1 MEVKQSTCWLQDT
14 AGQERFSSLS
24 SAFFRGADAV
34 VLMFDVNQPQTLEAL
49 RKWWEEFRDRA
60 PVPEDQVDRFC
71 CVFVGNKIDVSIP
84 NDAPIAGPLQS
95 GSISRI
101 GEEKARRFME
111 ELIPRSPVTPNLP
124 GQPLPQRAL
133 TTDQT
138 TMSFS
143 IVTPS
148 PPRTHSIDI
157 GVYHH
162 VRRKSPRSRS
172 RSTMFRGTTVGT
184 MTTHTLSVYHTP
196 SSSIFDS
203 FESARSSP
211 VHFSR
216 ASTPSRS
223 RSPSYSPERV
233 VRRQPS
239 YSSTLSDARTIT
251 PSLFGRSNGDTR
263 STTPAPAA
271 THALSM
277 PPSLET
283 GAKLFFASA
292 KTGEGVSN
300 VFEYVAERVVRRWEY
315 EEAMENRTLHM
326 ADASV
331 DGTIR
336 LQHPNDSQIWTST
349 SCCKT

>member
-1 MEVKQSTCWLQDT
+1 M
-14 AGQERFSSLS
+14 
-24 SAFFRGADAV
+24 
-34 VLMFDVNQPQTLEAL
+34 LMFDVNQPQTLEAL

-71 CVFVGNKIDVSIP
+71 CVFVGNKIDVSLP
-84 NDAPIAGPLQS
+84 NDVPIAGPLKS

-101 GEEKARRFME
+101 GEEQARRFME
-111 ELIPRSPVTPNLP
+111 ELIPRSPITPNLL
-124 GQPLPQRAL
+124 GQSLPQHTL

-239 YSSTLSDARTIT
+239 FSSTLSDAQTIT
-251 PSLFGRSNGDTR
+251 PSLFGRANGDTR
-263 STTPAPAA
+263 STTPAPA
-271 THALSM
+271 TRHALSI
-277 PPSLET
+277 PSSLET

-336 LQHPNDSQIWTST
+336 LQHQNDSRIWTSA

>member
-1 MEVKQSTCWLQDT
+1 M
-14 AGQERFSSLS
+14 
-24 SAFFRGADAV
+24 
-34 VLMFDVNQPQTLEAL
+34 LMFDVNQPQTLEAL

-60 PVPEDQVDRFC
+60 PVPEDQASRFC
-71 CVFVGNKIDVSIP
+71 CVFVGNKIDVPVP
-84 NDAPIAGPLQS
+84 NGVSIAGPLKI
-95 GSISRI
+95 GLNSRI
-101 GEEKARRFME
+101 EEEQARRFME
-111 ELIPRSPVTPNLP
+111 ELIPPSAMAPSPPSYLSS
-124 GQPLPQRAL
+124 QHSL
-133 TTDQT
+133 TADQS
-138 TMSFS
+138 TMSIS

-172 RSTMFRGTTVGT
+172 RSTMFRGSTVGT

-223 RSPSYSPERV
+223 RSPSYSPERI

-239 YSSTLSDARTIT
+239 FSSTVSDTQTIT
-251 PSLFGRSNGDTR
+251 PSLFVRSNGDTR
-263 STTPAPAA
+263 STTPATA
-271 THALSM
+271 HALSA
-277 PPSLET
+277 PSPLET
-283 GAKLFFASA
+283 GAKLFFTSA
-292 KTGEGVSN
+292 KTGEGVSD

-336 LQHPNDSQIWTST
+336 LQHQNDSRIWTSA